1 MKLSEKTE
9 AATLKMKRADYML
22 EAKALTEPLFCLG
35 LCHFHE
41 LTGSVKKPVGGSGP
55 ARQSLQ
61 PLHCQA
67 ANLYGC

>member
-9 AATLKMKRADYML
+9 AATLKKKHADYML

-55 ARQSLQ
+55 ER
-61 PLHCQA
+61 
-67 ANLYGC
+67 